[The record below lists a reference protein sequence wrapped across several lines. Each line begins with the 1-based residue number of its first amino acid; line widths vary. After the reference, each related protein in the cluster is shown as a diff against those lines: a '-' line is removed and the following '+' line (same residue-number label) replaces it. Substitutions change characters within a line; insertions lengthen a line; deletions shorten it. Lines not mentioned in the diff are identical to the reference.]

1 MVHKQ
6 KTHEKKN
13 EETEKQ
19 QEITETINYKMNNQ
33 LHQKNNHTT

>member
-13 EETEKQ
+13 EEPEKQ